1 MRAKQDDARLFE
13 RNPALHGNLPE
24 VLVERQ
30 HNTRFGFGQIQKD
43 NVFLSHAI
51 SPGPKDIVAAGAKGL
66 DDWLRKV
73 LVSKEAHL
81 RWNRIGLVLVGQVA
95 GVR

>member
-1 MRAKQDDARLFE
+1 M
-13 RNPALHGNLPE
+13 NGNLPE

-30 HNTRFGFGQIQKD
+30 HDTRFGFGQVQKN
-43 NVFLSHAI
+43 NVFPSGAI
-51 SPGPKDIVAAGAKGL
+51 SPGPKDIVAAAAKCL
-66 DDWLRKV
+66 DDWPRKV

-95 GVR
+95 GVRQAGEDVLSRQSGVV